1 MARGGVDFKDA
12 LAKVFTFKLAI
23 GTVVADEGKAVAV
36 TDKQTAGLGTTG
48 DRLLG
53 KLIKVEGDGYGSVEV
68 SGVLYVPYLT
78 GTVPTVGSAV
88 VVDGAGNVK
97 NDPGQTVNEG
107 GAATVIVVSKGRG
120 IVIDVDTIN
129 LIAVVAL

>member
-12 LAKVFTFKLAI
+12 LVKTFTFKLAT
-23 GTVVADEGKAVAV
+23 GTVVADVDKAVAA
-36 TDKQTAGLGTTG
+36 TAAQTAGLGSDG

-53 KLIKVEGDGYGSVEV
+53 KLSQFEADMYGSVDIA
-68 SGVLYVPYLT
+68 GVLYLPYAS

-88 VVDGAGNVK
+88 VVDGAGNIK
-97 NDPGQTVNEG
+97 NDPGTAETG
-107 GAATVIVVSKGRG
+107 SATVVSKGRG
-120 IVIDVDTIN
+120 IVLDVDTTN

>member
-12 LAKVFTFKLAI
+12 LVKTFTFKLDTGI
-23 GTVVADEGKAVAV
+23 VAADIGKAVAV
-36 TDKQTAGLGTTG
+36 TDKQEAGLGTTG

-53 KLIKVEGDGYGSVEV
+53 KLSQVEGDGYGSVDI
-68 SGVLYVPYLT
+68 SGNLYLPYAS

-97 NDPGQTVNEG
+97 NDPGQAINESG
-107 GAATVIVVSKGRG
+107 SATVTVVSKGRG
-120 IVIDVDTIN
+120 IVLDVDTVN

>member
-12 LAKVFTFKLAI
+12 LVKVFTFKLAT
-23 GTVVADEGKAVAV
+23 GTVVADIGKAVAV
-36 TDKQTAGLGTTG
+36 TDEQEAGLGTTG

-53 KLIKVEGDGYGSVEV
+53 KLIQVEGDGYGSVEI
-68 SGVLYVPYLT
+68 SGNLYVPYAS

-88 VVDGAGNVK
+88 VVDGTGNVK
-97 NDPGQTVNEG
+97 NDPGTAIDQAGTGSV
-107 GAATVIVVSKGRG
+107 TVVSKGRG
-120 IVIDVDTIN
+120 IVIDVDTTN